1 MDYCVICGRIVP
13 EGTHVCVN
21 CRYAVL
27 GTSIDTAGET
37 GVVMED
43 KCGYNKG
50 RDRGRPVPEPSKGA
64 IPGYRTKE

>member
-1 MDYCVICGRIVP
+1 MC
-13 EGTHVCVN
+13 
-21 CRYAVL
+21 YAVL

-50 RDRGRPVPEPSKGA
+50 RDRGRPVPEPSKGT